1 MSDDEWRVEID
12 LDDEQH
18 GYGLGERFRSHD
30 LDDEARK
37 RLGRRAIVSRDGP
50 RVFLYTG
57 TEAQAREAERIA
69 RELVA
74 ADELTADIDVTRW
87 DAESR
92 RVDLLPPAR
101 APKPSPDEPMAE
113 EDYPWL
119 LTIELDSRG
128 DASAV
133 EDLLQVEAADP
144 VHRRWH
150 YVTVDARTE
159 DDANEL
165 ANRDSRPPAR
175 RRADVGRGE
184 PGGDPEPRLRLP
196 RVEALV

>member
-1 MSDDEWRVEID
+1 MSADEWRVEID

-18 GYGLGERFRSHD
+18 GYSLGERFRSHD

-57 TEAQAREAERIA
+57 TEVQAREAERIA

-87 DAESR
+87 DAETEEWIYPTGESAEV
-92 RVDLLPPAR
+92 VD
-101 APKPSPDEPMAE
+101 DEPLAE

-119 LTIELDSRG
+119 LTFELDSRG

-165 ANRDSRPPAR
+165 ANRVRD
-175 RRADVGRGE
+175 
-184 PGGDPEPRLRLP
+184 RLP
-196 RVEALV
+196 EGAQMWVEANPEGIPSPAFVYLESKL

>member
-1 MSDDEWRVEID
+1 MSQDEWRVEID
-12 LDDEQH
+12 LDDERH
-18 GYGLGERFRSHD
+18 GYGLSERFRSHD

-74 ADELTADIDVTRW
+74 EDDLTADIDVTRW
-87 DAESR
+87 NAETEEWVYATGESAEA
-92 RVDLLPPAR
+92 VD
-101 APKPSPDEPMAE
+101 DEPLPE

-119 LTIELDSRG
+119 LTIQLDSRG
-128 DASAV
+128 DAANA
-133 EDLLQVEAADP
+133 EELLSGAAGP

-159 DDANEL
+159 DEANEL
-165 ANRDSRPPAR
+165 ANRFRDQL
-175 RRADVGRGE
+175 
-184 PGGDPEPRLRLP
+184 PESAKMW
-196 RVEALV
+196 VEANPEGIPNPAFVYLESRL

>member
-1 MSDDEWRVEID
+1 MSNDEWRVEID
-12 LDDEQH
+12 LDDERN
-18 GYGLGERFRSHD
+18 GYSLSERFRSHD

-74 ADELTADIDVTRW
+74 AEDLTADVDVTRW
-87 DAESR
+87 DAEGEEWVYPTGESAEE
-92 RVDLLPPAR
+92 VA
-101 APKPSPDEPMAE
+101 DEPLAE

-119 LTIELDSRG
+119 LTIELESRG
-128 DASAV
+128 DAADTEELLGSA
-133 EDLLQVEAADP
+133 AGP

-159 DDANEL
+159 DEANEL
-165 ANRDSRPPAR
+165 AGRFRDQLPEGAKMWIEANPEGVPNPAFVYLESR
-175 RRADVGRGE
+175 
-184 PGGDPEPRLRLP
+184 L
-196 RVEALV
+196 

>member
-1 MSDDEWRVEID
+1 MSTDEWRVEID

-87 DAESR
+87 DAESEDWVYPSGVNAEA
-92 RVDLLPPAR
+92 VD
-101 APKPSPDEPMAE
+101 DEPLAE
-113 EDYPWL
+113 EDFPWL

-133 EDLLQVEAADP
+133 EDLLRVEAADP

-165 ANRDSRPPAR
+165 ANRIRD
-175 RRADVGRGE
+175 
-184 PGGDPEPRLRLP
+184 RLP
-196 RVEALV
+196 EGARMWVEANPEGIPSPAFVYLESKL

>member
-1 MSDDEWRVEID
+1 MSNDEWRVEID

-18 GYGLGERFRSHD
+18 GYGLSERFRSHD

-57 TEAQAREAERIA
+57 TEAQAREAERVA

-87 DAESR
+87 DAEAEEWVFPSGESAEA
-92 RVDLLPPAR
+92 VD
-101 APKPSPDEPMAE
+101 DEPVAE

-119 LTIELDSRG
+119 LTIQLESRG

-133 EDLLQVEAADP
+133 EDLLAVEAGAP

-159 DDANEL
+159 DEANDL
-165 ANRDSRPPAR
+165 ANRVRD
-175 RRADVGRGE
+175 
-184 PGGDPEPRLRLP
+184 RLP
-196 RVEALV
+196 QGAQMWVEANPEGIPSPAFVYLESKI

>member
-1 MSDDEWRVEID
+1 MSNDEWRVEID

-18 GYGLGERFRSHD
+18 GYSLGERFRSHD

-57 TEAQAREAERIA
+57 TEVQAREAERIA

-74 ADELTADIDVTRW
+74 AGELTADIDVTRW
-87 DAESR
+87 DAETEEWIYPTGESAEA
-92 RVDLLPPAR
+92 VD
-101 APKPSPDEPMAE
+101 DEPLAE

-119 LTIELDSRG
+119 LTFELDSRG

-165 ANRDSRPPAR
+165 ANRVRD
-175 RRADVGRGE
+175 
-184 PGGDPEPRLRLP
+184 RLP
-196 RVEALV
+196 EGAKMWVEANPEGIPNPAFVYLESKI

>member
-1 MSDDEWRVEID
+1 MNGDEWRVEID

-18 GYGLGERFRSHD
+18 GYSLGERFRSHN

-74 ADELTADIDVTRW
+74 AEELTADIDVSRW
-87 DAESR
+87 DAEAEEWVYPTGESAEA
-92 RVDLLPPAR
+92 VD
-101 APKPSPDEPMAE
+101 DEPLAE

-119 LTIELDSRG
+119 LTIELESRG
-128 DASAV
+128 DAAEV
-133 EDLLQVEAADP
+133 EELLRGASGP

-159 DDANEL
+159 DEANEL
-165 ANRDSRPPAR
+165 ANRFRD
-175 RRADVGRGE
+175 
-184 PGGDPEPRLRLP
+184 RLP
-196 RVEALV
+196 DGAKMWVEANPEGIPNPAFVLLESRL

>member
-1 MSDDEWRVEID
+1 MSADEWRVEID

-87 DAESR
+87 DAEAEEWIYPTGESAEA
-92 RVDLLPPAR
+92 VA
-101 APKPSPDEPMAE
+101 DEPLAE

-133 EDLLQVEAADP
+133 EDLLQAEVADP

-159 DDANEL
+159 DEANEL
-165 ANRDSRPPAR
+165 ANRIRD
-175 RRADVGRGE
+175 
-184 PGGDPEPRLRLP
+184 RLP
-196 RVEALV
+196 EGAQMWVEANPEGIPSPAFVYLESKL

>member
-1 MSDDEWRVEID
+1 MSNEDWRVEID
-12 LDDEQH
+12 LDDEKH
-18 GYGLGERFRSHD
+18 GYGLGERLRSHD

-74 ADELTADIDVTRW
+74 AEDLTADIDVTRW
-87 DAESR
+87 DPESEQWVYATGDPAED
-92 RVDLLPPAR
+92 VD
-101 APKPSPDEPMAE
+101 DEPLSE

-128 DASAV
+128 DAADV
-133 EDLLQVEAADP
+133 EELLRGAAGP

-159 DDANEL
+159 EEANEV
-165 ANRDSRPPAR
+165 ADRFRDQL
-175 RRADVGRGE
+175 
-184 PGGDPEPRLRLP
+184 PEDAKMW
-196 RVEALV
+196 VEANPEGVPNPTFVYLESRL

>member
-1 MSDDEWRVEID
+1 MSNDEWRVEID
-12 LDDEQH
+12 LDDEQN
-18 GYGLGERFRSHD
+18 GYSLSERFRSHD

-74 ADELTADIDVTRW
+74 AEDLTADIDVTRW
-87 DAESR
+87 DAEAEEWVFPTGESAE
-92 RVDLLPPAR
+92 VGD
-101 APKPSPDEPMAE
+101 DEPLAE

-119 LTIELDSRG
+119 LTIELESRG
-128 DASAV
+128 DAADA
-133 EDLLQVEAADP
+133 EELRRGAAGP

-159 DDANEL
+159 DEANEL
-165 ANRDSRPPAR
+165 ANRFRDQ
-175 RRADVGRGE
+175 
-184 PGGDPEPRLRLP
+184 LP
-196 RVEALV
+196 MDAKMWVEANPEGVPNPAFVYLESKL

>member
-1 MSDDEWRVEID
+1 MSGEDWRVEID

-18 GYGLGERFRSHD
+18 GYSIGERFRSHD

-74 ADELTADIDVTRW
+74 ADDLTADIDVTRW
-87 DAESR
+87 DAEAEEWVYPTGESAEA
-92 RVDLLPPAR
+92 VD
-101 APKPSPDEPMAE
+101 DEPQAE

-133 EDLLQVEAADP
+133 EDLLRVEAASP

-150 YVTVDARTE
+150 YVTVDSRTE
-159 DDANEL
+159 DEANEL
-165 ANRDSRPPAR
+165 ADRIRD
-175 RRADVGRGE
+175 
-184 PGGDPEPRLRLP
+184 RLP
-196 RVEALV
+196 EGAQMRVEANPEGVPNPTFVYLESRL

>member
-1 MSDDEWRVEID
+1 MSNEEWRVEID
-12 LDDEQH
+12 LDDEQN
-18 GYGLGERFRSHD
+18 GYNLSERFRSHD

-74 ADELTADIDVTRW
+74 AEDLTADIDVARW
-87 DAESR
+87 DAEAEEWVFPTGESAEAG
-92 RVDLLPPAR
+92 D
-101 APKPSPDEPMAE
+101 DEPLAE

-119 LTIELDSRG
+119 LTIELESRG
-128 DASAV
+128 DAADA
-133 EDLLQVEAADP
+133 EELLRRAAGP

-159 DDANEL
+159 DEANEL
-165 ANRDSRPPAR
+165 ANRFRDQLPE
-175 RRADVGRGE
+175 RAKMW
-184 PGGDPEPRLRLP
+184 
-196 RVEALV
+196 VEANPEGVPNPAFVYLESKL

>member
-1 MSDDEWRVEID
+1 MSNDEWRVEID
-12 LDDEQH
+12 LDDEQN
-18 GYGLGERFRSHD
+18 GYSLGERFRSHD

-74 ADELTADIDVTRW
+74 AENLTAEVDVTRW
-87 DAESR
+87 DAEAEEWVYPTGESAEG
-92 RVDLLPPAR
+92 V
-101 APKPSPDEPMAE
+101 PDEPLGE

-119 LTIELDSRG
+119 LTIELEGRG
-128 DASAV
+128 DAAEV
-133 EDLLQVEAADP
+133 EDLLRSAAGP
-144 VHRRWH
+144 VHRRWR

-159 DDANEL
+159 DEANEL
-165 ANRDSRPPAR
+165 GNRFRD
-175 RRADVGRGE
+175 
-184 PGGDPEPRLRLP
+184 RLP
-196 RVEALV
+196 DGAKMWVEANPEGVPNPAFVYLESRL

>member
-1 MSDDEWRVEID
+1 MSNDEWRVEID

-18 GYGLGERFRSHD
+18 GYSLGERFRSHD

-57 TEAQAREAERIA
+57 TEVQAREAERIA

-87 DAESR
+87 DTETEEWIYPTGESAEA
-92 RVDLLPPAR
+92 VD
-101 APKPSPDEPMAE
+101 DEPLAE

-119 LTIELDSRG
+119 LTFELDSRG

-165 ANRDSRPPAR
+165 ANRVRD
-175 RRADVGRGE
+175 
-184 PGGDPEPRLRLP
+184 RLP
-196 RVEALV
+196 EGAQMWVEANPEGIPSPAFVYLESKL

>member
-1 MSDDEWRVEID
+1 MNGDEWRVEID

-18 GYGLGERFRSHD
+18 GYSLGERFRSHN

-74 ADELTADIDVTRW
+74 AEELTADIDVSRW
-87 DAESR
+87 DAEAEEWVYPTGESAEA
-92 RVDLLPPAR
+92 VD
-101 APKPSPDEPMAE
+101 DEPLAE

-119 LTIELDSRG
+119 LTIEVGSRG
-128 DASAV
+128 
-133 EDLLQVEAADP
+133 EAAEVEEFLRGAAGP
-144 VHRRWH
+144 VHRRWR

-159 DDANEL
+159 DEANEL
-165 ANRDSRPPAR
+165 ANRFRD
-175 RRADVGRGE
+175 
-184 PGGDPEPRLRLP
+184 RLP
-196 RVEALV
+196 DGAKMWVEANPEGIPNPAFVLLESRL